1 LLTVAPP
8 GATPLGPTPA
18 AAQTADPAVPA
29 GCPAEKANP
38 QDWFASV
45 SSSAT
50 SIVVTYESTIP
61 VSGSGGFSLQVCTA
75 SGPGT
80 YTNRQFGPGAPVAG
94 GTVTVTTDSFHQERI
109 VIRPDTDYWIRT
121 LDSYGSVPARNS
133 AWQYIRTLPLRSEA
147 DAHPLVG
154 NLYGTKQNASN
165 AFSATSFTTGPDAA
179 GYTLTGATVRFGI
192 FHSSL
197 RTSASIRNDNGSG
210 RPGDTVIAELTTSS
224 TGMLGGD
231 VDVAFAAP
239 SGTRLAANTTY
250 WLLVNSGV
258 SSNRA
263 TVALTRDSTERP
275 VLPGWSIGDVSFH
288 RSDESATWGGLI
300 GIIQFKLEGFVT
312 PPTLVSTIGQAESQS
327 LNLASNDVAA
337 GFTTGSNKRGYQLSL
352 VGVQFGTAAP
362 VGVSVK
368 LATGLPGAT
377 TEVAT
382 LTNPDT
388 LAPGPNLF
396 AAPAGTVL
404 SPNTTY
410 YVVVAATTG
419 LVSATAATA
428 EDTGG
433 ADGWS
438 VADTNFT
445 RNPPSTGTWQAS
457 SDNEFRAVP
466 RIRVDGMAVPFT
478 APGKP
483 AAPTATATSPVSV
496 NVTWTAPSD
505 PGPSGTVSDY
515 DVRYYQGDA
524 DPTDPADWV
533 EEGEDGAAPDPG
545 MDLEVDVIG
554 LTPNT
559 TYRVQVRAQ
568 DGEESPW
575 SDSTAV
581 TTPMAVAG
589 ATALASNIDEDDHAS
604 ARADLAAF
612 DWGQDIYTGTSPH
625 GYTLSTVEVDFATKP
640 SDDVEVLIRPR
651 TDVGMRPIRAT
662 LVNPA
667 ALAAGNNTFTAP
679 TGTLLA
685 PNTRYFVIVRGT
697 SGQLSVKTRTG
708 GFGNCAPTDAPCVG
722 PTRYHFN
729 DGRTDRE
736 FINPQ
741 IGPAGP
747 LGIRVN
753 GISGL
758 PPVQLG
764 SNVGRIANITRSLNL
779 NDLAAEFR
787 TGSHSAGYTLSDV
800 EIRFSTTPR
809 PSGTTVK
816 LATLSDSSTASSY
829 EFDEVATLAN
839 PATLAGGINRFTA
852 PAGTTLE
859 PNTSYFVTVEGTA
872 GHLVLTNS
880 DVQDEGF
887 EIGDSVVS
895 RTASSTGPWLLP
907 TGSPT
912 PTMIFRINGFAQGP
926 TAPAKPRAPTVAAT
940 TPVSLN
946 VSWEEPSHAGVI
958 GEVDDYDVRYYQGD
972 ADPTD
977 ESDWLREYQPG
988 GPPNPG
994 TNRSIDITGLSPG
1007 TTYRFQV
1014 RANDGGE
1021 SPWSDSASA
1030 ITQPALENPEVLIS
1044 NLGVSDH
1051 ASDTADLATHEVGN
1065 WFTTGSHP
1073 GGYLLGSVEL
1083 NFATRP
1089 TGVRVVLQAS
1099 GGSPIHL
1106 ANPASLTAGVNLFT
1120 APAGTVLQANLLHH
1134 LTITGASGTLKGKRS
1149 TEEDPGGKAGWSI
1162 ASNARVR
1169 SKSDRT
1175 MTVTL
1180 APLGIRVNGLLGPT
1194 ALGSNIGQTLASST
1208 NLASSDVAGAFTT
1221 GSNATGYTLSDVEV
1235 RFSTAAPTGVSVK
1248 LATGLPSATTEV
1260 ATFTNPT
1267 TLTAGANKFT
1277 APSGTPLAPGT
1288 TYYVVVEAATGEV
1301 GHTASDDEDTGV
1313 TEFTIGDLGFSRNA
1327 SSTGSWT
1334 SGTATPLIRVNGW
1347 VDPLTRPSRP
1357 AAPTVTA
1364 TSHVGLSV
1372 SWAPPSFLGPGGAV
1386 DDYDLRWYQGDA
1398 DPEGE
1403 GDWVEEGEAG
1413 AWPDPG
1419 ANTSVEVSGLSPNTT
1434 YRVQVRAHGGDES
1447 DWSPSASATT
1457 PPAVGNIRVLTS
1469 NIDQTDHATL
1479 RGDLSS
1485 SDWAQD
1491 FNTGMYADGYLL
1503 DSVEVDF
1510 ATAPAGVEVFIR
1522 PRGDSGFGPV
1532 VATLV
1537 NPASLVAGNNTFT
1550 APAGTKLDPSTRYMV
1565 IVSGASGDLSV
1576 KTGADDDDG
1585 GTAGWSVGA
1594 TRFTVTNGKTAA
1606 DIDGTF
1612 PTPQAP
1618 LGIRVRGAPAPRALG
1633 SNINQPLGVQRLASF
1648 QQGAISFTTG
1658 SNRAGYTLTDVEVRL
1673 EVVSYS
1679 EPLVKLATGRL
1690 GALTEVATLI
1700 NPATPTSGINRFTA
1714 PDGTTLS
1721 PGTTYY
1727 LVVGGRGTETS
1738 ARFANSGADDSGVTE
1753 FTMGDQLLFRTGDA
1767 GDLTG
1772 TWLTT
1777 NEPLSI
1783 RVNGTIDPG
1792 TAPSRPAAPAVT
1804 ATSPVSLNVSWTP
1817 PIYLGPVGA
1826 VDDYDLRWYQGDADP
1841 VDEADWVEEGEAGAW
1856 PDPGTDTSVE
1866 VLGLRPNTAYR
1877 VQVRAHGGDESPWSP
1892 SASGTTQ
1899 MALSGARVLVSNIDD
1914 TDAPANDTRHAA
1926 LGGAGGFDFGQDF
1939 WTGGYAGGYL
1949 LGDVEVRFHTAP
1961 DNVDDV
1967 EVLIRARGD
1976 SGFGPV
1982 LATLAN
1988 PASIVVDA
1996 GRLGGN
2002 TFTAPAGTVLDPN
2015 TRYYVIVRGASGVL
2029 RVKNARG
2036 ADCGPADA
2044 WCVGPTRYHFTDGRT
2059 DREFINPQLTP
2070 EAPLGIRVRGAENDQ
2085 TLISNMGQPRTSG
2098 LGLSSDDLGVMFRT
2112 GSHAAGY
2119 ALSDVE
2125 LDFRSAGAAPAGIVV
2140 KLATCA
2146 APCVAPI
2153 TLNDVATLVNPATLA
2168 SGINTFTAPAAGIRL
2183 MPYSEYW
2190 VTVEGS
2196 AGSPWGT
2203 NSNGEDA
2210 GGFSGFA
2217 IGDRGFERAAASTGS
2232 WSQSGTASASI
2243 KLLARVNGTAVAA
2256 RVTGVEITSDP
2267 GAGDVYGVGE
2277 PVDVSVTFSEGV
2289 TVSGT
2294 PRLKLSLADDG
2305 SEERW
2310 AVYHRGSGT
2319 NVLVFR
2325 YTPVAGDNSAGVAV
2339 VENSLE
2345 RDRGTIRTTSSG
2357 DPVVLTHTG
2366 LAADPE
2372 HQVDTLAPRL
2382 IDAVYTG
2389 GSSFVLL
2396 FNEDLDEA
2404 RRPLRDQI
2412 RIASCKGLTCHSDV
2426 PVTRRIKDNRVEL
2439 GGVGLIAEPD
2449 RFAASYSYA
2458 PNTANVPIKDLAGNE
2473 AATFSNEWVR
2483 TVSAPSFDD
2492 GASATLSIDENNA
2505 ATASVGTV
2513 AATDADG
2520 GSLLYS
2526 LVPGGDASSFTI
2538 NSTTGE
2544 IKVASGVTLNFE
2556 DQDQYTVTALV
2567 TDGDDRWGQS
2577 ENVTRG
2583 AATVVSNTGQTD
2595 AGNDVEVGDVAGQ
2608 TVLSGQAFTTG
2619 GHIGGYSLTEVGLHV
2634 SAWNGNLSNTTAEI
2648 WSADASGLPASLLY
2662 TLANPVTATDGAVN
2676 TFTAAAVLDPDTT
2689 YVLVL
2694 SVASGTVTVTATA
2707 SGDEDPGAASGWSIA
2722 DGDAEKL
2729 GALAWGQ
2736 GADRPLRISVTAAE
2750 FPFDDLIAVTINV
2763 GNVNEPPGAPTGLM
2777 VTDRTARTLTL
2788 EWTAAAAAAEG
2799 PAPDS
2804 YDLRWFAG
2812 STDPTAGNEADW
2824 VEPGEEGG
2832 HTSPGTGTTTT
2843 LEGLT
2848 RNTAYRVQVRAGSP
2862 DGPGLWSASVGATT
2876 SDDPPI
2882 TLAVSPTSVDEG
2894 DSAAIRISAS
2904 RDLTDTTDEVT
2915 VQVTAQAAS
2924 TATSGAD
2931 YTAFT
2936 VPDITIPENT
2946 VGVNQSFTIATI
2958 EDSINEGVETIVL
2971 GGTVSGT
2978 TQFDV
2983 ISTTFTINDDD
2994 ETSAAITSDPGKGDL
3009 YGVGEPIEMSLTF
3022 SESVTVDTSG
3032 GTPRLKI
3039 RLSDDASSEKRAG
3052 YHSGSGSRVLVFRY
3066 LPVAGDSSDGVAV
3079 VENSLVLNGGTIKST
3094 SSSDDVLLGHPGI
3107 DADPEHKIKTTPP
3120 TLVEAVCAGS
3130 GAAVRVALIFSENLD
3145 GDSHP
3150 HTSQLTLSDGSDT
3163 AAMSVVAIE
3172 GNRLVLSSSSSID
3185 CTASNTFEYDYVAGT
3200 LTHVPIRDVAGNEAA
3215 PFTGADAVAVRRV
3228 SDPSFDDGAT
3238 ATFSIDENN
3247 ADAASVGTVAATDA
3261 DGDTLTYS
3269 LAPGTDAS
3277 SFTISSTGEI
3287 NVASGT
3293 TLNHEAQDSYTVTA
3307 QVTDGKDAWG
3317 QDLPSYSGTLVSNTG
3332 QPDLAFNLGVG
3343 QVGRPNSSFAMAFT
3357 TGAETDGYVLASI
3370 GVNVHAWNGN
3380 LANTTAEIWST
3391 TAAGLPD
3398 SRLFPLTNPDTAVD
3412 GAVNTFA
3419 APSGAR
3425 LEPNTTYALVLAVS
3439 TGRIDVKGTQSDS
3452 EDSGAASGW
3461 SIANSHASRRIDLPG
3476 STWSLAGSG
3485 AAVEISVNAPVLLPD
3500 DTIAVTINVSNV
3512 NEPPPAAPAGLTVT
3526 GRTGRTLTLEWT
3538 AVAAATGGP
3547 DPDSYDVR
3555 WFEGSTDPAAGN
3567 EADWVEPGEEGGHSS
3582 PGAGTTTVLG
3592 ALGGLKPSTA
3602 YRVQV
3607 RANSPDGPGPWS
3619 ASVDGTTSD
3628 EPDITLTVNPASVDE
3643 GDSASVTVTAS
3654 RVVAES
3660 PDPVAVQVLVQAGST
3675 ATSGTDYTAFT
3686 VEAISIA
3693 ENAASESV
3701 SFTIATTGDSV
3712 NEGDET
3718 IVLGAT
3724 VDGFGVVAATFTIV
3738 DDDDETSVAIT
3749 SDPGM
3754 GDLYGVGEPIEV
3766 SLTLSENVTVTGTPR
3781 LKIRLSDDASSE
3793 RWAGYHS
3800 GSGSTV

>member
-1 LLTVAPP
+1 MSATRGQRTRPPRPRRCIAATAALALAATLLTVAPP

-2862 DGPGLWSASVGATT
+2862 DGPGLWSASVGAPT

-2882 TLAVSPTSVDEG
+2882 PLAGSPTSVDAG

-3526 GRTGRTLTLEWT
+3526 G
-3538 AVAAATGGP
+3538 
-3547 DPDSYDVR
+3547 
-3555 WFEGSTDPAAGN
+3555 
-3567 EADWVEPGEEGGHSS
+3567 
-3582 PGAGTTTVLG
+3582 
-3592 ALGGLKPSTA
+3592 
-3602 YRVQV
+3602 
-3607 RANSPDGPGPWS
+3607 
-3619 ASVDGTTSD
+3619 
-3628 EPDITLTVNPASVDE
+3628 
-3643 GDSASVTVTAS
+3643 
-3654 RVVAES
+3654 
-3660 PDPVAVQVLVQAGST
+3660 
-3675 ATSGTDYTAFT
+3675 
-3686 VEAISIA
+3686 
-3693 ENAASESV
+3693 
-3701 SFTIATTGDSV
+3701 
-3712 NEGDET
+3712 
-3718 IVLGAT
+3718 
-3724 VDGFGVVAATFTIV
+3724 
-3738 DDDDETSVAIT
+3738 
-3749 SDPGM
+3749 
-3754 GDLYGVGEPIEV
+3754 
-3766 SLTLSENVTVTGTPR
+3766 
-3781 LKIRLSDDASSE
+3781 
-3793 RWAGYHS
+3793 
-3800 GSGSTV
+3800 